1 MCRGI
6 SSWKN
11 RRVSLKYSRG
21 MRLWSSDG
29 FDIGRDN
36 GDSNLCVHAEES
48 TYCSL
53 WGEHTVAE
61 WPLSNIYNALTVRGA

>member
-1 MCRGI
+1 
-6 SSWKN
+6 
-11 RRVSLKYSRG
+11 

>member
-1 MCRGI
+1 M
-6 SSWKN
+6 KN

-29 FDIGRDN
+29 SDIGRDN
-36 GDSNLCVHAEES
+36 GEIRISACTQRSRRIVPCGAS
-48 TYCSL
+48 ARF
-53 WGEHTVAE
+53 AE